1 MNSVANGP
9 YILGGAAM
17 KFYIASVLISYKQ
30 VHTLAQLLKSAGQ
43 RHTYDW
49 TLQCEG
55 ETLSDAVA
63 ILTPQGRGTHIDRGL
78 QSRRTKNSPLSLR

>member
-30 VHTLAQLLKSAGQ
+30 VHTLAQLLKSAG
-43 RHTYDW
+43 
-49 TLQCEG
+49 
-55 ETLSDAVA
+55 
-63 ILTPQGRGTHIDRGL
+63 
-78 QSRRTKNSPLSLR
+78 